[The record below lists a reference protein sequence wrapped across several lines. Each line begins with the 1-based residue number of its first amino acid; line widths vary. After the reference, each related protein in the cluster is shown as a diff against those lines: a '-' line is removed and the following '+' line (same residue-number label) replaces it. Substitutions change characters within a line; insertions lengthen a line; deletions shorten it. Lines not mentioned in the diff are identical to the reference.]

1 MARRMSVHEARANFS
16 DVLGS
21 VYHTGEPVIVERR
34 GKPVA
39 VLVSPEQYQQLVPD
53 GAPADP
59 APAARYVPKPV
70 SAEELERR
78 REAVLRIL
86 SEQEHAPLEAS
97 LHVDGAELA
106 RRQELFARI
115 QANRAKR
122 DVRPLTSV
130 DLIHIA
136 RDEEEES
143 WGLGN

>member
-39 VLVSPEQYQQLVPD
+39 VLVSPEQFQQLSPD
-53 GAPADP
+53 SASAE
-59 APAARYVPKPV
+59 PAARGRYVPKPV
-70 SAEELERR
+70 SADELERR

-86 SEQEHAPLEAS
+86 GAQEHTPSEPS
-97 LHVDGAELA
+97 LDIDEAELA

-122 DVRPLTSV
+122 DVRPLTSI